1 MKRRKFLKGFA
12 SVSAVASIVTVPS
25 LLSAKD
31 APKVVS
37 PNKMDFETAFKAV
50 VGGSKVSDSDKVDL
64 TVPEIAENGAVVPVK
79 VNVDH
84 PMTKDSYVKSI
95 HIFAVKNQ
103 NSRCADVVLTPTN
116 GKGYFAT
123 RIKLGESQDVVALVG
138 LSDGSYLKAA
148 KGVKVT
154 IGGCG
159 WLDQYNN
166 KQIKNIW
173 RMYYGRKKV
182 DD

>member
-1 MKRRKFLKGFA
+1 MQRRKFLKGFA
-12 SVSAVASIVTVPS
+12 GASAVATIVTVPS

-31 APKVVS
+31 APKIVS
-37 PNKMDFETAFKAV
+37 PNKMDVDTAMKAV
-50 VGGSKVSDSDKVDL
+50 IGGAKVTDSDKVTL

-95 HIFAVKNQ
+95 HILAAKNQ
-103 NSRCADVVLTPTN
+103 NSRCADVILSPTN

-123 RIKLGESQDVVALVG
+123 RIKLGQSQDVIALVG
-138 LSDGSYLKAA
+138 LSDGTYLKAA

-159 WLDQYNN
+159 
-166 KQIKNIW
+166 
-173 RMYYGRKKV
+173 
-182 DD
+182 